1 MNINATLISQFVVFF
16 ILVLVVM
23 KFIWPPLI
31 KAIEER
37 RTKIAEGLAAAEES
51 VAAQASAEAE
61 VDGLIK
67 NAHLEAANLVGKA
80 QQQADSLITKSKEDS
95 KEVGQREIDAARAKI
110 EAELN
115 QVKESLRQQV
125 IALSIQGAS
134 KIIEKEVDET
144 THAKMLDELAKQL

>member
-1 MNINATLISQFVVFF
+1 MNINATLIAQFIVFF

-37 RTKIAEGLAAAEES
+37 RTKIADGLAAAEES
-51 VAAQASAEAE
+51 VAAQATAEAE
-61 VDGLIK
+61 VDELLK
-67 NAHLEAANLVGKA
+67 KAHLEAASLVGKA
-80 QQQADSLITKSKEDS
+80 QTQADSLIAKSKEDS
-95 KEVGQREIDAARAKI
+95 KEVGQREIEAAQAKI
-110 EAELN
+110 EAEAN
-115 QVKESLRQQV
+115 QARESLRKQV
-125 IALSIQGAS
+125 VALSILGAS

>member
-1 MNINATLISQFVVFF
+1 MNINATLIAQFIVFF

-37 RTKIAEGLAAAEES
+37 RAKIAEGLAAAEES
-51 VAAQASAEAE
+51 VAAQATAEAE
-61 VDGLIK
+61 VDGLLK
-67 NAHLEAANLVGKA
+67 QAHLEAATLVSKA
-80 QQQADSLITKSKEDS
+80 QAQADSLIAQSKEES
-95 KEVGQREIDAARAKI
+95 KVVGQREIDAAHAKI
-110 EAELN
+110 EAELS

-125 IALSIQGAS
+125 VALSIMGAS

-144 THAKMLDELAKQL
+144 THAKMVEELAKQL